1 METHKRTE
9 AILRHSYRFPLYII
23 NYSRWIMHRIGSIE
37 SQRLSRNEH
46 CGGSSYR
53 YRDIVRNVGHLMLD
67 AGREAPSVS
76 IELWREGFMP
86 FAKGLWEN
94 KSRILTRKFGED
106 QPLVENPNIVPP
118 MPLPTD
124 IISLGSLIVETTIT
138 EFPAEATIHSN

>member
-1 METHKRTE
+1 
-9 AILRHSYRFPLYII
+9 
-23 NYSRWIMHRIGSIE
+23 
-37 SQRLSRNEH
+37 
-46 CGGSSYR
+46 
-53 YRDIVRNVGHLMLD
+53 MLD